1 MNITEI
7 QTELNKLIVL
17 MTEKGLV
24 YPDSNV
30 TIKSDGRSHL
40 YLSST
45 SNVFDGSEYLFIYG
59 TADEFILS
67 TVEEMFKKAFELIN
81 NLPSPEE
88 AVTREYLSKVADAVD
103 YATENSIADEYVNP
117 LRGVSCAMTDNL
129 LTKGGVQ

>member
-7 QTELNKLIVL
+7 QTELNKLVVL
-17 MTEKGLV
+17 MIDKGLV
-24 YPDSNV
+24 SPDADITV
-30 TIKSDGRSHL
+30 TANRKP
-40 YLSST
+40 YLCLINAN
-45 SNVFDGSEYLFIYG
+45 NVFEGSKAMFIHG
-59 TADEFILS
+59 GIQ
-67 TVEEMFKKAFELIN
+67 EMLGKALEVIN

-129 LTKGGVQ
+129 LTKG

>member
-7 QTELNKLIVL
+7 QTELSKLIVL

-24 YPDSNV
+24 SPEADITVSANSKAY
-30 TIKSDGRSHL
+30 L
-40 YLSST
+40 YLS
-45 SNVFDGSEYLFIYG
+45 NVSKVFEGSQSKFIHG
-59 TADEFILS
+59 GI
-67 TVEEMFKKAFELIN
+67 EEVLEKALEVIN

-88 AVTREYLSKVADAVD
+88 SVTREYLSKVAAAVD

-129 LTKGGVQ
+129 LTKGGVL

>member
-7 QTELNKLIVL
+7 QTELNKLVVL

-24 YPDSNV
+24 SPDADLSVPANR
-30 TIKSDGRSHL
+30 KSYL
-40 YLSST
+40 YLT
-45 SNVFDGSEYLFIYG
+45 NVNRVFEGSNSLFIRG
-59 TADEFILS
+59 TI
-67 TVEEMFKKAFELIN
+67 EEMLEKALEVIN

-88 AVTREYLSKVADAVD
+88 AVTREYLSKVAAAVD

-129 LTKGGVQ
+129 LNKG

>member
-7 QTELNKLIVL
+7 QKELNKLVVL
-17 MTEKGLV
+17 MTDKGLAF
-24 YPDSNV
+24 PE
-30 TIKSDGRSHL
+30 SDYTMKANGRSYLHL
-40 YLSST
+40 
-45 SNVFDGSEYLFIYG
+45 SNDSRVFNGSNYLFIYG
-59 TADEFILS
+59 NI
-67 TVEEMFKKAFELIN
+67 EEIFEEALEVIN

-88 AVTREYLSKVADAVD
+88 AVTREYLSKVAAAVD